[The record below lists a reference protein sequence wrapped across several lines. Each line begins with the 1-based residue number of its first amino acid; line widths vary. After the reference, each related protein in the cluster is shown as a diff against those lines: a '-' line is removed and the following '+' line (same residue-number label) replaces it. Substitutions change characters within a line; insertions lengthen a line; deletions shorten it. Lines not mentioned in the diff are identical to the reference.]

1 MVAPVHRLKVAE
13 IRALALGRCKHG
25 HSYLEHYQCFLDENP
40 EATRRLGFLDIETSN
55 LDANFG
61 IMLTYCIKDAA
72 GEQILAAAITPEDI
86 KKYDSDKSDTRIVQ
100 QAIDDIQKFDT
111 LVTFY
116 GKRFDVPFLR
126 TRALVDGL
134 KFPVFGSIKHI
145 DVWDW
150 ARKKLRL
157 NSNRL
162 EVVCR
167 TLFGETD
174 KTHIEYKYWIGAA
187 RGDKDSIAWI
197 LDHNERDVN
206 DLARVFYALED
217 FARRNDASI

>member
-1 MVAPVHRLKVAE
+1 MIAPVHRLKVSE
-13 IRALALGRCKHG
+13 IRALATWHCRHR
-25 HSYLEHYQCFLDENP
+25 HSGLEHYQCWLDEHP
-40 EATRRLGFLDIETSN
+40 ELQPRIGFLDIETSN

-61 IMLTYCIKDAA
+61 IMLTYCIKDSA
-72 GEQILAAAITPEDI
+72 GGILSASITPEDI
-86 KKYDSDKSDTRIVQ
+86 KKYAPDKSDTRIAQ
-100 QAIDDIQKFDT
+100 RCIDDIQKFDT

-126 TRALVDGL
+126 TRAIVDGL
-134 KFPVFGSIKHI
+134 SFPVFGSIKHV

-162 EVVCR
+162 EVVCL

-174 KTHIEYKYWIGAA
+174 KTHIEYKYWIDAA
-187 RGDKDSIAWI
+187 RGSKDSVAWI

-206 DLARVFYALED
+206 DLARVFYVLQD
-217 FARRNDASI
+217 FAKRNDSSI

>member
-1 MVAPVHRLKVAE
+1 MRAPIHRMKISE
-13 IRALALGRCKHG
+13 IREAALFTCKHG
-25 HSYLEHYQCFLDENP
+25 HSGIEHWDCYVAANKEQQ
-40 EATRRLGFLDIETSN
+40 RRLGFLDIETSN

-72 GEQILAAAITPEDI
+72 GEQILAAAITPDDI

-100 QAIDDIQKFDT
+100 QCIDDIQKFDT

-197 LDHNERDVN
+197 LDHNEKDVT
-206 DLARVFYALED
+206 DLERVFYKLED

>member
-1 MVAPVHRLKVAE
+1 VIAPVHRLKVAE
-13 IRALALGRCKHG
+13 IRALALWRCEHG
-25 HSYLEHYQCFLDENP
+25 HSGLEHYQCWLSENP
-40 EATRRLGFLDIETSN
+40 NEARRLGFLDIETSN

-100 QAIDDIQKFDT
+100 RCIDDIQKFDT

-116 GKRFDVPFLR
+116 VPFLR

-187 RGDKDSIAWI
+187 RGDRKSIEWI
-197 LDHNERDVN
+197 LDHNERDVT

>member
-1 MVAPVHRLKVAE
+1 VIAPVHRLKVSE
-13 IRALALGRCKHG
+13 IRALAIWRCRHRHNG
-25 HSYLEHYQCFLDENP
+25 LEHYQCWLDEHP
-40 EATRRLGFLDIETSN
+40 ELQPRIGFLDIETSN

-61 IMLTYCIKDAA
+61 IMLTYCIKDSS
-72 GEQILAAAITPEDI
+72 GQPTLAASITPEDI
-86 KKYDSDKSDTRIVQ
+86 KKFAPDKSDTRIAQ
-100 QAIDDIQKFDT
+100 QCIDDIQKFDT

-126 TRALVDGL
+126 TRAIVDGL
-134 KFPVFGSIKHI
+134 DFPVFGSIKHI

-206 DLARVFYALED
+206 DLQRVFLKLQD
-217 FARRNDASI
+217 FARRNDSSI